1 MSDNAVYREKYLKYK
16 LKYQSLKEEMEGAGL
31 SIVGADV
38 YEIDC
43 KIALVTNEKGGS
55 FPLDK
60 LGITSKEMT
69 EDPNKTR
76 KFFITYGKMANVFK
90 IAATTKKTIGKGLKR
105 ISGLQIRTGTVNIVA
120 GTYTP
125 ITVVDS
131 TGITLTVGG
140 QMMGGD
146 DTKIQLLLDGMV
158 VKKHATPEAET
169 IAKVCSAKKGPPE
182 IPKEM
187 CEFFAKLD
195 EASGAA
201 PAAPAEA

>member
-1 MSDNAVYREKYLKYK
+1 
-16 LKYQSLKEEMEGAGL
+16 
-31 SIVGADV
+31 
-38 YEIDC
+38 
-43 KIALVTNEKGGS
+43 
-55 FPLDK
+55 
-60 LGITSKEMT
+60 MT